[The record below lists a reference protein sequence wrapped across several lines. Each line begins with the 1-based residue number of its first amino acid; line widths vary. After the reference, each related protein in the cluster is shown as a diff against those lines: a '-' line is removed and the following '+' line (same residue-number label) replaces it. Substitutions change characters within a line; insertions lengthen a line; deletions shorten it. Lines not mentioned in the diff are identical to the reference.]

1 MKNQNNTF
9 YELLKLFFLTK
20 RHHVVGKQENYA
32 NLVANFKVRVQ
43 A

>member
-20 RHHVVGKQENYA
+20 KHHALSKPENYA
-32 NLVANFKVRVQ
+32 NLVANFKMQVE